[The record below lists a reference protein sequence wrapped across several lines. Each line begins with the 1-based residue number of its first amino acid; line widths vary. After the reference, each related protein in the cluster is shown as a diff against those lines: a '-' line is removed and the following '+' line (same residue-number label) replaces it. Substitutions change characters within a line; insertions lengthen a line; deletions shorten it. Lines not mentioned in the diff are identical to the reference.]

1 MGTTWHDCFRQAGSV
16 AFWQLSNF
24 FIHNE
29 HFPSLT
35 PSGPETLS
43 YEKNSHRNH
52 AFFLLQQWWCVS
64 GMRLLTK
71 SSTSFVGLKL
81 FSKLKLDLTCEMEK
95 MAHHTTPPFRN
106 HRIFDLLLR
115 VHSSPWIELSLDPSF
130 SKAIISC
137 CFFVLVV
144 YWLFFEEN
152 TIILRFSCIFW
163 ISCCPQW
170 SKVAVKQTMFPSE
183 ADPRQ
188 VQIAGSL
195 ANGLMFWALPETP
208 SSWARALSSL
218 KKRRSSTLA
227 YHIYPMLREVFGDF
241 LKLLCCRKVQ
251 IYEFRAVSQ
260 ILGIWNP
267 WMCDVGN
274 IWNTCY
280 LSWWRI
286 SAEWWVVIFLTKS
299 VPFRFDGS
307 QLWVASRSSGYL
319 PVTSQCNLKIRKI
332 PPLGKGETST
342 NYQFL
347 GFHLSFQ
354 GCIAPAFFKAKT
366 NKQVVWSSIR
376 CENFLCSKSGGNV
389 PKPKVGF
396 LV

>member
-144 YWLFFEEN
+144 YWLFFE
-152 TIILRFSCIFW
+152 
-163 ISCCPQW
+163 
-170 SKVAVKQTMFPSE
+170 K
-183 ADPRQ
+183 
-188 VQIAGSL
+188 
-195 ANGLMFWALPETP
+195 TP
-208 SSWARALSSL
+208 SFC
-218 KKRRSSTLA
+218 
-227 YHIYPMLREVFGDF
+227 VF
-241 LKLLCCRKVQ
+241 
-251 IYEFRAVSQ
+251 
-260 ILGIWNP
+260 
-267 WMCDVGN
+267 
-274 IWNTCY
+274 
-280 LSWWRI
+280 
-286 SAEWWVVIFLTKS
+286 
-299 VPFRFDGS
+299 
-307 QLWVASRSSGYL
+307 
-319 PVTSQCNLKIRKI
+319 
-332 PPLGKGETST
+332 
-342 NYQFL
+342 
-347 GFHLSFQ
+347 
-354 GCIAPAFFKAKT
+354 PAFFGFHVAPNDPKLQW
-366 NKQVVWSSIR
+366 NKR
-376 CENFLCSKSGGNV
+376 CFLQRQIQDR
-389 PKPKVGF
+389 F
-396 LV
+396 R